1 MIIYLVDALAFACI
15 LKCLQSWR
23 SWRKHR
29 VKALKYPPG
38 PKGLPFVG
46 NYFDMPPS
54 EEWEKA
60 RQWGEQYGSLVFI
73 QNFGT
78 RYLFLNTYEAAVD
91 LFEKRGH
98 NYSSRP
104 ENVML
109 DLEGFTQWLPTVM
122 PYGDELRK
130 FRQTAHRYFQPSA
143 VAGYAEQQTS
153 WRIDHDVAESNDPY
167 VEIADKGLMAS
178 VVAEGFFLV
187 NALPWCASFHAIAKE
202 GYKYSMA
209 MYHEPHEMAKAIIA
223 SLVSYGPADGTAAPS
238 ITSKLIEL
246 KTAENGI
253 IEEED
258 LIAKTTGVMH
268 SAANDSRQQLAQ
280 TRNSVVFFPA
290 SVKTATSLLTFILAM
305 VLNPEAQRRGQEE
318 VDRVI
323 GKDNLP
329 TMEDRPNLPF
339 VDALCKE
346 AMRLFVFK
354 LMAMLRNPKEY
365 PEPEKFIP
373 DRWLPAEGKKMP
385 VDVNKITFGIGRR
398 ICPGR
403 HFAGS
408 AVFLGA
414 ASMLSAFNIEKALD
428 EKGVPITPTEE
439 YTSNFVR
446 LSARHPKPF
455 KCRITPRSEK
465 TASLIRQAVESS
477 G

>member
-1 MIIYLVDALAFACI
+1 
-15 LKCLQSWR
+15 
-23 SWRKHR
+23 
-29 VKALKYPPG
+29 
-38 PKGLPFVG
+38 
-46 NYFDMPPS
+46 MPLS

-60 RQWGEQYGSLVFI
+60 RQWGEQYGALVFI

-109 DLEGFTQWLPTVM
+109 DLESFSQWFPPFI
-122 PYGDELRK
+122 PYGDELKR

-143 VAGYAEQQTS
+143 VAGFAEQQTRS
-153 WRIDHDVAESNDPY
+153 AHRMLLGLLNTPDKFPEILRHSAGESIMMVTYGYQVAESNDPY
-167 VEIADKGLMAS
+167 VELADKGLTAAI
-178 VVAEGFFLV
+178 VAQGFFLV
-187 NALPWCASFHAIAKE
+187 NALPWLRYLPTWFPGTSFHAIAKE
-202 GYKYSMA
+202 GYKHAMA
-209 MYHEPHEMAKAIIA
+209 MYHEPHEMAKAII
-223 SLVSYGPADGTAAPS
+223 ADGTAAPS

-253 IEEED
+253 IEDED

-268 SAANDSRQQLAQ
+268 SAGAD
-280 TRNSVVFFPA
+280 T
-290 SVKTATSLLTFILAM
+290 TATSLLTFILAM

-318 VDRVI
+318 MDRVI

-346 AMRLFVFK
+346 AMRWQIVAPIGIAHTATEDDVYNGYFIPAGTTVYSNLW
-354 LMAMLRNPKEY
+354 AMLRDPKEY

-373 DRWLPAEGKKMP
+373 DRWLPAEGGKMP

-403 HFAGS
+403 YFAGS
-408 AVFLGA
+408 SVFLGV
-414 ASMLSAFNIEKALD
+414 ASILSTFNIEKALD
-428 EKGVPITPTEE
+428 ENGFPITPIEE
-439 YTSNFVR
+439 YTANFAR

-455 KCRITPRSEK
+455 KCKITPRSEK
-465 TASLIRQAVESS
+465 MASLIRQAVESS